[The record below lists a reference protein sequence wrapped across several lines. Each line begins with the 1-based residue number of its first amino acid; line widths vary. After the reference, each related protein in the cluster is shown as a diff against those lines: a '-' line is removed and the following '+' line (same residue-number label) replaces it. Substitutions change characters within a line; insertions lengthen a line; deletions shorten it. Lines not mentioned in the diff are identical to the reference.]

1 MSSKQEW
8 NPRCSL
14 AEADKILCRPGSL
27 LEVETRLIDG
37 RVQRVWKNLW
47 PSLRSLWLWAA
58 KEHAHKT
65 CIVFEG
71 QRLSYS
77 QTFSQSLKCAA
88 IFRDLYGVKKGDRIA
103 ICSRNYAS
111 YFTVFWACHLLGAV
125 SVLVNALLPLN
136 PLKHC
141 LALGDCKVIILDPQR
156 ADLLE
161 NSLNDVASST
171 GRFIVIEGHEGKGQ
185 WRGMDDLSSLMSRYN
200 GNSDSVIIADPDVG
214 PEDDATIIFTS
225 GTTGLPKG
233 VLSSQRAFLTNI
245 FNVAASSGRDA
256 IRRGD
261 PFPPP
266 PPAEGSP
273 QRAALLSTPLFHVTA
288 TAVMLNATFLGFKIV
303 SLRKWDGKEALRLI
317 REENVVLLGAVPSV
331 IRDLAEF
338 HSPEEQTPIEVIIYG
353 GAPVAEPLLD
363 KARKAF
369 TTASI
374 GQGYGL
380 TESNAG
386 SVGFAGKDFES
397 RPTSAGTALP
407 TNDVMIVKDGVRVP
421 SNAVGEVW
429 LRGSNI
435 MKGYWRDPDATDAVL
450 TKDGWLK
457 TGDLGYIDDE
467 GFVYI
472 KDRIK
477 DIIIR
482 GGENIPSV
490 TVENALYK
498 DPGVSE
504 AAAVGVPDE
513 RLGELVTA
521 LVTVKPGYE
530 RLVTEASLLALAR
543 ASLPRFAVPVMIL
556 IQKDDF
562 EHTQSG
568 KVMKKNLRAI
578 AKEEWSKRRAQM
590 HVRDTKL

>member
-1 MSSKQEW
+1 MSSTLRW
-8 NPRCSL
+8 SPRCSL
-14 AEADKILCRPGSL
+14 AEADKILCGPGSL

-77 QTFSQSLKCAA
+77 QAFSESLKCAA

-125 SVLVNALLPLN
+125 SVLVNALLPLD

-161 NSLNDVASST
+161 NSLNDVASPTS
-171 GRFIVIEGHEGKGQ
+171 RFIVIEGHEGKGH
-185 WRGMDDLSSLMSRYN
+185 WRGMDDLSLLMSRFN
-200 GNSDSVIIADPDVG
+200 GDADSVITADPDVE
-214 PEDDATIIFTS
+214 PE
-225 GTTGLPKG
+225 TTRPSYSRRARRDYPG

-266 PPAEGSP
+266 PSAEGSL

-303 SLRKWDGKEALRLI
+303 SLRKLI

-338 HSPEEQTPIEVIIYG
+338 HSPEESTPIEVIIYG

-369 TTASI
+369 ITASM
-374 GQGYGL
+374 YTNTVML
-380 TESNAG
+380 T
-386 SVGFAGKDFES
+386 FDFEL
-397 RPTSAGTALP
+397 RPTSA
-407 TNDVMIVKDGVRVP
+407 
-421 SNAVGEVW
+421 
-429 LRGSNI
+429 
-435 MKGYWRDPDATDAVL
+435 
-450 TKDGWLK
+450 
-457 TGDLGYIDDE
+457 
-467 GFVYI
+467 FVFI

-482 GGENIPSV
+482 GGENIAK
-490 TVENALYK
+490 NALYK
-498 DPGVSE
+498 EPGVSE

-521 LVTVKPGYE
+521 LE
-530 RLVTEASLLALAR
+530 SLLVLAR
-543 ASLPRFAVPVMIL
+543 ASLPRFAVPVMII
-556 IQKDDF
+556 IQKGEF

-568 KVMKKNLRAI
+568 KVIKKNLRAI
-578 AKEEWSKRRAQM
+578 AKEEWSKRRAQT
-590 HVRDTKL
+590 HVKDAKL